1 MIIYEPAIICKFVL
15 ILVQVKKNMR
25 YQKLKFINDS
35 DSLCMDQLKYKNF
48 ESLRYF
54 KDGFGWDKIKIFL
67 IDLFEKI
74 TRYDH
79 NKKFLFI
86 FDTAINY

>member
-1 MIIYEPAIICKFVL
+1 
-15 ILVQVKKNMR
+15 
-25 YQKLKFINDS
+25 
-35 DSLCMDQLKYKNF
+35 MDQLKYKNF
-48 ESLRYF
+48 ESFRYF